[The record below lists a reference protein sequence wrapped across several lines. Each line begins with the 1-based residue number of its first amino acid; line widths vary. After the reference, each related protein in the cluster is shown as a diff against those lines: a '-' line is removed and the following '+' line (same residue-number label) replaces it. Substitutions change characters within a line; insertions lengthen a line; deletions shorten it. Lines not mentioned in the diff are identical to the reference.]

1 MGANARRTA
10 SEDVLSR
17 AILTNP
23 SQDVH
28 PLLTP
33 QELALWSFLDEPSVA
48 GPSYVLSPSSSSS
61 TLDEILKRL
70 RAFEDVIYINV
81 RLVGF
86 DGDGEQGLDI
96 SEARSSRL
104 FQSSTCPCCVHSC
117 AYTALLHAT

>member
-1 MGANARRTA
+1 
-10 SEDVLSR
+10 
-17 AILTNP
+17 
-23 SQDVH
+23 
-28 PLLTP
+28 
-33 QELALWSFLDEPSVA
+33 
-48 GPSYVLSPSSSSS
+48 
-61 TLDEILKRL
+61 L
-70 RAFEDVIYINV
+70 RAFEDVIYVNV